1 MQERLQEKLRELETK
16 ISNQEGSNKVILQNE
31 KMLAHLK
38 SMDGHAMH
46 NVLKCQQPLIDGT
59 NPSTPSNL
67 ASTCASSPPSMYV
80 NLDTPSHGPNV
91 ASNLPSTSIP
101 SKKAKMKMDYLQT

>member
-1 MQERLQEKLRELETK
+1 
-16 ISNQEGSNKVILQNE
+16 
-31 KMLAHLK
+31 MLAHLK

-46 NVLKCQQPLIDGT
+46 NVLKRQQSLIDGT
-59 NPSTPSNL
+59 KPSIPSNL

-80 NLDTPSHGPNV
+80 DLDTPSHGPNV

-101 SKKAKMKMDYLQT
+101 SKKTKVKVDYLQT